1 MWARVPHSVR
11 RSPYDA
17 EIARLAIPALGALAA
32 DPLVSL
38 VDTAFV
44 GRLGPEPLGALGVDT
59 AAFSFA
65 FVLFNFLAYGTTP
78 LVASA
83 LGRGD
88 REAAGRVVVQAL
100 TLAAVFGLAAL
111 VVLEA
116 LAVPIL
122 RLLQAGDAIL
132 EPAVR
137 YLRIRA
143 LAAPAL
149 LVVTVG
155 HGAFRGYL
163 DTRTPLKVT
172 LGLNAVNLVLDP
184 LLIFGAGL
192 GLDGAAIATAV
203 AQWVG
208 AGWFLAL
215 LLRRRQR
222 LGIHFQ
228 LPRIPELA
236 PLLRVGWE
244 LVVRTLAL
252 LVAFTLAT
260 AMAARI
266 GTETVAAHQVVGQLW
281 LFLALAV
288 DALAIA
294 AQATVARYLGAGHV
308 TAARAAAD
316 RLLAWG
322 IAAGVALGVLLLLLR
337 GILPGLFT
345 ADPAVR
351 ALVAGVVP
359 LLAAM
364 QPLGAAVFVWDGIF
378 MGAARFR
385 FLAGSSLA
393 AALASG
399 AFLLAVPEAGWG
411 LAGVWWGIV
420 LLLVGRGLPQALA
433 YRTGRVPGSSSG

>member
-1 MWARVPHSVR
+1 MR
-11 RSPYDA
+11 RSPHDA

-88 REAAGRVVVQAL
+88 REAAGRVVVHAL
-100 TLAAVFGLAAL
+100 TLAAVFGLAA
-111 VVLEA
+111 VTVLET
-116 LAVPIL
+116 LTVPIL

-132 EPAVR
+132 EPAAG

-184 LLIFGAGL
+184 VLIFGAGL
-192 GLDGAAIATAV
+192 GLDGAAIATVV

-215 LLRRRQR
+215 LIRGGRR
-222 LGIHFQ
+222 LGIQFE
-228 LPRIPELA
+228 LPGVAELA

-244 LVVRTLAL
+244 LVMRTLAL
-252 LVAFTLAT
+252 LAALTLAT
-260 AMAARI
+260 AIAARI

-294 AQATVARYLGAGHV
+294 AQAMVARHLGAGRIA
-308 TAARAAAD
+308 AARAAAD
-316 RLLAWG
+316 RLLWWG
-322 IAAGVALGVLLLLLR
+322 IAAGTTLGVLLVLLR
-337 GILPGLFT
+337 GVLPGLFT
-345 ADPAVR
+345 ADPVVA
-351 ALVAGVVP
+351 ALVAGVMP

-364 QPLGAAVFVWDGIF
+364 QPLGAVVFVWDGIF

-385 FLAGSSLA
+385 FLAASSVA
-393 AALASG
+393 AALAAG

-411 LAGVWWGIV
+411 LAGVWWGV
-420 LLLVGRGLPQALA
+420 AVLLVGRGLPQAVA
-433 YRTGRVPGSSSG
+433 YRAGRVAGASSG

>member
-1 MWARVPHSVR
+1 MR
-11 RSPYDA
+11 RSPHDA

-44 GRLGPEPLGALGVDT
+44 GRLGPEPLGALGVDS

-83 LGRGD
+83 VGRGD
-88 REAAGRVVVQAL
+88 RAAAGRVVVQAL
-100 TLAAVFGLAAL
+100 TLAAVFGLAA
-111 VVLEA
+111 VAVLET
-116 LAVPIL
+116 LTVPIL

-132 EPAVR
+132 EPAAG

-143 LAAPAL
+143 LAAPAV

-184 LLIFGAGL
+184 VLIFGAGL

-215 LLRRRQR
+215 LFRGRRRLAIQFR
-222 LGIHFQ
+222 
-228 LPRIPELA
+228 LPRVGELA

-252 LVAFTLAT
+252 LVALTLAT

-266 GTETVAAHQVVGQLW
+266 GTETVAAHQIVGQLW

-294 AQATVARYLGAGHV
+294 AQAMVARHLGAGRV
-308 TAARAAAD
+308 AAARAAAD
-316 RLLAWG
+316 RLLWWG
-322 IAAGVALGVLLLLLR
+322 IAAGTTLGLLLLLLR
-337 GILPGLFT
+337 GVLPGWFT
-345 ADPAVR
+345 ADVGVA
-351 ALVAGVVP
+351 ALVAGVMP

-364 QPLGAAVFVWDGIF
+364 QPLGAVVFVWDGIF

-385 FLAGSSLA
+385 FLAASSVA
-393 AALASG
+393 AALAAG
-399 AFLLAVPEAGWG
+399 AFLLAVPAAGWG
-411 LAGVWWGIV
+411 LAGVWWGV
-420 LLLVGRGLPQALA
+420 AVLLVGRGLPQAVA
-433 YRTGRVPGSSSG
+433 YRAGPVAGASSG

>member
-1 MWARVPHSVR
+1 MR
-11 RSPYDA
+11 RSPHDA

-88 REAAGRVVVQAL
+88 REAAGRVVVHAL
-100 TLAAVFGLAAL
+100 TLAAVFGLAA
-111 VVLEA
+111 VTVLET
-116 LAVPIL
+116 LTVPIL

-132 EPAVR
+132 EPAAG

-184 LLIFGAGL
+184 VLIFGAGL
-192 GLDGAAIATAV
+192 GLDGAAIATVV

-215 LLRRRQR
+215 LIRGGRR
-222 LGIHFQ
+222 LGIQFE
-228 LPRIPELA
+228 LPGVAELA

-244 LVVRTLAL
+244 LVMRTLAL
-252 LVAFTLAT
+252 LAALTLAT
-260 AMAARI
+260 AIAARI

-294 AQATVARYLGAGHV
+294 AQAMVARHLGAGRV
-308 TAARAAAD
+308 AAARAAAD
-316 RLLAWG
+316 RLLWWG
-322 IAAGVALGVLLLLLR
+322 IAAGTTLGVLLVLLR
-337 GILPGLFT
+337 GVLPVLFT
-345 ADPAVR
+345 ADPVVA
-351 ALVAGVVP
+351 ALVAGVMP

-364 QPLGAAVFVWDGIF
+364 QPLGAVVFVWDGIF

-385 FLAGSSLA
+385 FLAASSVA
-393 AALASG
+393 AALAAG

-411 LAGVWWGIV
+411 LAGVWWGV
-420 LLLVGRGLPQALA
+420 AVLLVGRGLPQAVA
-433 YRTGRVPGSSSG
+433 YRAGRVAGASSG

>member
-1 MWARVPHSVR
+1 MR
-11 RSPYDA
+11 RSPHDA

-88 REAAGRVVVQAL
+88 REAAGRVVVHAL
-100 TLAAVFGLAAL
+100 TLAAVFGLAA
-111 VVLEA
+111 VTVLET
-116 LAVPIL
+116 LTVPIL

-132 EPAVR
+132 EPAAG

-184 LLIFGAGL
+184 VLIFGAGL
-192 GLDGAAIATAV
+192 GLDGAAIATVV

-215 LLRRRQR
+215 LIRGGRR
-222 LGIHFQ
+222 LGIQFE
-228 LPRIPELA
+228 LPGVAELA

-244 LVVRTLAL
+244 LVMRTLAL
-252 LVAFTLAT
+252 LAALTLAT
-260 AMAARI
+260 AIAARI

-294 AQATVARYLGAGHV
+294 AQAMVARHLGAGRV
-308 TAARAAAD
+308 AAARAAAD
-316 RLLAWG
+316 RLLWWG
-322 IAAGVALGVLLLLLR
+322 IAAGTTLGVLLVLLR
-337 GILPGLFT
+337 GVLPGLFT
-345 ADPAVR
+345 ADPVVA
-351 ALVAGVVP
+351 ALVAGVMP

-364 QPLGAAVFVWDGIF
+364 QPLGAVVFVWDGIF

-385 FLAGSSLA
+385 FLAASSVA
-393 AALASG
+393 AALAAG

-411 LAGVWWGIV
+411 LAGVWWGV
-420 LLLVGRGLPQALA
+420 AVLLVGRGLPQAVA
-433 YRTGRVPGSSSG
+433 YRAGRVAGASSG

>member
-1 MWARVPHSVR
+1 MR
-11 RSPYDA
+11 RSPHDA

-88 REAAGRVVVQAL
+88 REAAGRVVVHAL
-100 TLAAVFGLAAL
+100 TLAAVFGLAA
-111 VVLEA
+111 VTVLET
-116 LAVPIL
+116 LTVPIL

-132 EPAVR
+132 EPAAG

-184 LLIFGAGL
+184 VLIFGAGL
-192 GLDGAAIATAV
+192 GLDGAAIATVV

-215 LLRRRQR
+215 LIRGGRR
-222 LGIHFQ
+222 LGIQFE
-228 LPRIPELA
+228 LPGVAELA

-244 LVVRTLAL
+244 LVMRTLAL
-252 LVAFTLAT
+252 LAALTLAT
-260 AMAARI
+260 AIAARI

-294 AQATVARYLGAGHV
+294 AQAMVARHLGAGRV
-308 TAARAAAD
+308 AAARAAAD
-316 RLLAWG
+316 RLLWWG
-322 IAAGVALGVLLLLLR
+322 IAAGTTLGVLLVLLR
-337 GILPGLFT
+337 GVLPGLFT
-345 ADPAVR
+345 ADPVVA
-351 ALVAGVVP
+351 ALVAGVMP

-364 QPLGAAVFVWDGIF
+364 QPLGAVVFVWDGIF

-385 FLAGSSLA
+385 FLAASSVA
-393 AALASG
+393 AALAAG
-399 AFLLAVPEAGWG
+399 AFLLAVPGAGWG
-411 LAGVWWGIV
+411 LAGVWWGV
-420 LLLVGRGLPQALA
+420 AVLLVGRGLPQAVA
-433 YRTGRVPGSSSG
+433 YRAGRVAGASSG